1 MAIKETD
8 FKKIAKI
15 IVIKLYKNEK
25 GFFGKGSLYLD
36 NLKKGTKHES
46 EVKNVAEALYR
57 KQILGRKRKPHGY
70 KYYILDKEW
79 ARKIRDETL
88 TTDEWKTI
96 FIIFSKF

>member
-1 MAIKETD
+1 MVVKETD

-36 NLKKGTKHES
+36 NLKKGTKHEGG
-46 EVKNVAEALYR
+46 VKKVAEVLYR
-57 KQILGRKRKPHGY
+57 KQILGRKKKKRGY
-70 KYYILDKEW
+70 KYYILDKKW
-79 ARKIRDETL
+79 ARKIRDEEL
-88 TTDEWKTI
+88 TKEEWKTI